1 MSAIPSSV
9 DTDSKRWLAVLGV
22 AAAIAVVFLAY
33 SFVSQLSRS
42 DQSVTAPSKPAA
54 THAEEAAARAE
65 PDWASA
71 AAGHTSGDL
80 LANTTKPDPFAAK
93 YAAEAKA
100 AAAND
105 PVVRQKAVHQQAEY
119 FRNLISQGKLPKGLG
134 NLTKE
139 QVDEMEKNGILV
151 N

>member
-33 SFVSQLSRS
+33 SFLGQLSPP
-42 DQSVTAPSKPAA
+42 DQSVTAPQKPTVA
-54 THAEEAAARAE
+54 HAEETVTRSE
-65 PDWASA
+65 PDWANA
-71 AAGHTSGDL
+71 TAGHTPGEL

-105 PVVRQKAVHQQAEY
+105 PVVRQKAVHQQTEY

-134 NLTKE
+134 NLTKQ

>member
-1 MSAIPSSV
+1 MNATSSL
-9 DTDSKRWLAVLGV
+9 TDAGTKRWVVVL
-22 AAAIAVVFLAY
+22 AAAAVVSLVYVSY
-33 SFVSQLSRS
+33 SFVKSLSPP
-42 DQSVTAPSKPAA
+42 DQTVTAPEKPAV
-54 THAEEAAARAE
+54 TRAEEGVPRSE
-65 PDWASA
+65 PDWTSA
-71 AAGHTSGDL
+71 TAGPTAGDL
-80 LANTTKPDPFAAK
+80 LAGTTRPDPFAAK
-93 YAAEAKA
+93 YAADAKA

-134 NLTKE
+134 NLTKQ